1 MASPIS
7 EINPLGGDPFGQNVT
22 ALPEPKTRSHTSDP
36 GNGICRPER
45 DTVTLSMSVK
55 ARQLKEQGASVDEI
69 ANRLN
74 ADVKTVERYL
84 GILPAPAATVAQQLK
99 QEGES
104 VIQIADRLGADVKTV
119 NRYLGITPAPA
130 ANQAKQLKQQGESV
144 IEIANRLEVD
154 VKTVNNYLGI
164 SPVPV
169 AATEEK

>member
-7 EINPLGGDPFGQNVT
+7 EINPLGGDSFGQSGTVS
-22 ALPEPKTRSHTSDP
+22 PEPMNRAHTQHP
-36 GNGICRPER
+36 RNGIMPPEG

-55 ARQLKEQGASVDEI
+55 ARQLQEQGASVNEI
-69 ANRLN
+69 AKRLN

-84 GILPAPAATVAQQLK
+84 GIVPAPAATVAQQLK

-130 ANQAKQLKQQGESV
+130 ANQAKHLKQQGESV
-144 IEIANRLEVD
+144 IEIANRLGVD
-154 VKTVNNYLGI
+154 VKTVNRYIGI
-164 SPVPV
+164 APAPIT
-169 AATEEK
+169 ATEKK